1 LQGTAR
7 EIQLG
12 GKLMSLSTDVKNE
25 IITKFG
31 KDESDTG
38 STEVQVALLTH
49 RIRELTEHAKKHKK
63 DKHSQHG
70 LVKLVAQRKKM
81 MKYLRRTNPESYL
94 HVVKELT
101 IRG

>member
-1 LQGTAR
+1 
-7 EIQLG
+7 
-12 GKLMSLSTDVKNE
+12 MSLSTDVKNE

>member
-1 LQGTAR
+1 
-7 EIQLG
+7 
-12 GKLMSLSTDVKNE
+12 MSLSTDVKNE
-25 IITKFG
+25 IIIKFG

-38 STEVQVALLTH
+38 SAEVQVALLTH

-81 MKYLRRTNPESYL
+81 MKYLSRTNPESYL
-94 HVVKELT
+94 HVIKELS

>member
-1 LQGTAR
+1 MQGTAK

-12 GKLMSLSTDVKNE
+12 GLSMSLSTDMKIE
-25 IITKFG
+25 IIKKFG
-31 KDESDTG
+31 KDENDSG
-38 STEVQVALLTH
+38 SAEVQIALLTH
-49 RIRELTEHAKKHKK
+49 RVRELTEHAKKHKK

-81 MKYLRRTNPESYL
+81 IKYLRRTNPDAYL
-94 HVVKELT
+94 HVIKELS

>member
-1 LQGTAR
+1 
-7 EIQLG
+7 
-12 GKLMSLSTDVKNE
+12 MSLSTDVKNE

-94 HVVKELT
+94 HVVKELS

>member
-1 LQGTAR
+1 M
-7 EIQLG
+7 
-12 GKLMSLSTDVKNE
+12 KLSTDLKNE

-31 KDESDTG
+31 KDENDSG
-38 STEVQVALLTH
+38 SAEVQVALLTR
-49 RIRELTEHAKKHKK
+49 RIRELTEHAKEHKK

-81 MKYLRRTNPESYL
+81 MKYLRRTNPDSYL
-94 HVVKELT
+94 HIIKELT